1 MHSAEELA
9 KKLQFNSAEEMHN
22 QLEDWDVPDWLIGV
36 ETNSGKGK
44 ARGKGTPPAYGAW
57 ARVKTSRPLVMLRT

>member
-36 ETNSGKGK
+36 ETKLGQRES
-44 ARGKGTPPAYGAW
+44 
-57 ARVKTSRPLVMLRT
+57 SR